1 MQTTQIYNPFE
12 EINQRLNFLESQ
24 LTAIQP
30 TPPQPIQELMTDDD
44 LVRYIPNLSKGTLSQ
59 WRFKKYIPY
68 ELIGK
73 RAFYRKSTIDIWLLD
88 KKRHTIAERVEL
100 IRTKK

>member
-1 MQTTQIYNPFE
+1 MQTQSIYNPFE
-12 EINQRLNFLESQ
+12 QIEQRLAFLESQ
-24 LTAIQP
+24 LTTLQP
-30 TPPQPIQELMTDDD
+30 APLQPIQELMTADD

-73 RAFYRKSTIDIWLLD
+73 RAFYRKSTIDLWLQD
-88 KKRHTIAERVEL
+88 KKRQTIAERVEA